1 MDRRHAL
8 LGGLA
13 ASGLSAAGWRL
24 AAPASAAPVPGR
36 LMGADAAL
44 GHRLRAGD
52 FPEPD
57 GETRTGVVIV
67 GGGVAGLSAAWQ
79 LQARGLADVTLL
91 ELEREVGGNAA
102 SGANAVSAYPW
113 GAHYVPLLTRE
124 ATHAQA
130 LFEALGIITGRAADG
145 DPVYNEFYL
154 CADPRERL
162 YALGRWQD
170 DLLPQLGVSD
180 ADRAPV
186 RGFFAAMA
194 AFRARAAPTG
204 ARRSPSR
211 STPAPPTRR
220 CARWTARPWPAG
232 CAPRAGT
239 ARRCTGTWTTARGTT
254 TAPPPP
260 KCPPGRAST
269 TSPPGTARAR
279 TTTPNR
285 C

>member
-79 LQARGLADVTLL
+79 LQARGLRTSPCWSWSA
-91 ELEREVGGNAA
+91 RSAA
-102 SGANAVSAYPW
+102 
-113 GAHYVPLLTRE
+113 T
-124 ATHAQA
+124 
-130 LFEALGIITGRAADG
+130 
-145 DPVYNEFYL
+145 
-154 CADPRERL
+154 PR
-162 YALGRWQD
+162 
-170 DLLPQLGVSD
+170 P
-180 ADRAPV
+180 
-186 RGFFAAMA
+186 
-194 AFRARAAPTG
+194 APT
-204 ARRSPSR
+204 PSR
-211 STPAPPTRR
+211 PI
-220 CARWTARPWPAG
+220 
-232 CAPRAGT
+232 
-239 ARRCTGTWTTARGTT
+239 
-254 TAPPPP
+254 
-260 KCPPGRAST
+260 PG
-269 TSPPGTARAR
+269 AR
-279 TTTPNR
+279 TTSR